1 MISIRRWNFWSE
13 WSVVST
19 EAPLLVHYLVQNSV
33 ILIDKIIVSKYNIDI
48 NQDHNATLRAIK
60 CRLSQSKLQA

>member
-1 MISIRRWNFWSE
+1 
-13 WSVVST
+13 VVST